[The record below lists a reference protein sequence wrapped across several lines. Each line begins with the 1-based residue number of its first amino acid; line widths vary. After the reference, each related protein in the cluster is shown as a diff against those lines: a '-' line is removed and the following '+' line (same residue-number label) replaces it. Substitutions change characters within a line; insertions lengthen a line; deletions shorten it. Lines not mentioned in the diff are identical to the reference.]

1 MRTSIDNKSK
11 VECSLSESKPVE
23 TKKIARYE
31 QQQAA
36 PQSADVC
43 IERANLYARQQQ
55 WQLAI
60 ENYLQAISLKPNLAV
75 AHRNLSIAYGKQD
88 NSHLAVDHLFRAF
101 KLEPDSFTESSLFDL
116 AQNLEAQKKTL
127 RAIACYRHIAESKP
141 DFEPAYQALS
151 SLLLEQDKD
160 EAAIDLYRQRVNRH
174 PKNIKYILALASVLA
189 ERQKWQRASHNYRRA
204 AKIKPTAKIHY
215 HWGIARYKLEE
226 YQQARSHFQKAA
238 KLKPSAEIYYYW
250 GLAHWQLKATKPAE
264 SCWQK
269 AIALNPK
276 YVLPLHQLGKLWQ
289 SQKKWQQ
296 AISAYQKV
304 ISIDP
309 EFTPVL
315 LDLGQIYRIFK
326 KFEPSISCYR
336 HAIETTQ
343 EDSPLE
349 EQAVA
354 GYQQTLECYP
364 TVTAAAYYQFGRLLR
379 ARGSFPKAIE
389 AYIHSLQLDPNFKNN
404 YIDLQYT
411 PIAKELYPKLIEV
424 YRQIVAEHPEITVAW
439 GNLADVLTQ
448 EDRFDEAIEC
458 YRKGSYQQAIQTYP
472 ALAKLDW
479 QPQKT
484 SGPDFIIAGASKCG
498 TSSIYHYL
506 SRHPQ
511 ILLPHKKEIDFYW
524 QHYERGIDWYLAHFP
539 TISDRSDFLT
549 GEATPNYLRFP
560 QVAQRI
566 KDTFP
571 QTKIILLLRNPVDRA
586 ISWHYHKLNSGLTNV
601 DLSTAIA
608 MEIER
613 LATVSEAEITNTG
626 YYNPDNIMSS
636 LYYYKIKPWI
646 ETLGREQFLI
656 LKSED
661 FYLNPI
667 DNMERVFEFLGLPGC
682 TLKHYPKVNAGS
694 YSDVDPQI
702 KQTLSDYFAP
712 YNRQLEEYLGIEFG
726 WDN

>member
-1 MRTSIDNKSK
+1 M
-11 VECSLSESKPVE
+11 ELSLSKLKPVE
-23 TKKIARYE
+23 IKQKIAQY
-31 QQQAA
+31 QQQLAA
-36 PQSADVC
+36 NPSSADVYV
-43 IERANLYARQQQ
+43 ELANLYARQEQ

-75 AHRNLSIAYGKQD
+75 AHRNLSIAYGKKD

-101 KLEPDSFTESSLFDL
+101 KLQPNSFAVPELFEL
-116 AQNLEAQKKTL
+116 GQNLKAQNKPL
-127 RAIACYRHIAESKP
+127 RAIDCYRHLTESQL
-141 DFEPAYQALS
+141 DFELAYQALS
-151 SLLLEQDKD
+151 SLLLEQGKD
-160 EAAIDLYRQRVNRH
+160 EAVIDIYRQRVHRH
-174 PKNIKYILALASVLA
+174 PQNVDYIFALASVLA
-189 ERQKWQRASHNYRRA
+189 AQQKWQRASNNYRRV

-215 HWGIARYKLEE
+215 HWGIARYKLEQYE
-226 YQQARSHFQKAA
+226 QARSHFKKAA

-250 GLAHWQLKATKPAE
+250 GLAHLQLQAAKSAE

-276 YVLPLHQLGKLWQ
+276 YVLAQYQIGKLRQ
-289 SQKKWQQ
+289 RQEKWQQ
-296 AISAYQKV
+296 AISAYEKT

-309 EFTPVL
+309 KFTPAL
-315 LDLGQIYRIFK
+315 LDLGQIYRIFQ

-336 HAIETTQ
+336 RAVETT
-343 EDSPLE
+343 EEGSSLE
-349 EQAVA
+349 KEAFA
-354 GYQQTLECYP
+354 GYQQTLERYP
-364 TVTAAAYYQFGRLLR
+364 SVTAAAYYKFGRLLR
-379 ARGSFPKAIE
+379 ARGSFQGAIE
-389 AYIHSLQLDPNFKNN
+389 AYIRSLQLDPYFKQN

-411 PIAKELYPKLIEV
+411 PIDEQLFPKLIEV
-424 YRQIVAEHPEITVAW
+424 YRQIVTEHPDITVAW
-439 GNLADVLTQ
+439 GNLADALTQ
-448 EDRFDEAIEC
+448 EDRINEAVEC
-458 YRKGSYQQAIQTYP
+458 YRKGSYQQAIQSYP

-479 QPQKT
+479 QPQKK

-498 TSSIYHYL
+498 TSSIYYYL

-524 QHYERGIDWYLAHFP
+524 QHYKRGIDWYLAHFP

-586 ISWHYHKLNSGLTNV
+586 ISWHYHKLNSGLTNT

-608 MEIER
+608 TEIER

-636 LYYYKIKPWI
+636 LYFYKIKPWI

-667 DNMERVFEFLGLPGC
+667 ANMQRVFEFLNLPSC
-682 TLKHYPKVNAGS
+682 TLKSYPKVNAGS
-694 YSDVDPQI
+694 YDDVDPQI
-702 KQTLSDYFAP
+702 KKTLSNYFAP
-712 YNRQLEEYLGIEFG
+712 YNKQLEQYLGMEFD